1 VKDTRKLYTNNP
13 NPAKVPTETQA
24 QEKLVRLAWEPT
36 THETLC
42 GFPEGPKKHL
52 GYQLWLVQKG
62 EIPPESSPVPGISG
76 VFELRDEDGRAWYRV
91 IHTKNIEGTV
101 YVLHCFE
108 KQSNRIEKKDIRTI
122 ETRLG
127 NLNNRLSKERPHGN
141 EGAKKKAPRN
151 VR

>member
-1 VKDTRKLYTNNP
+1 MKDTRKLYTNNS
-13 NPAKVPTETQA
+13 NPDNVSTETQA
-24 QEKLVRLAWEPT
+24 QEKLAELIWEPN

-42 GFPEGPKKHL
+42 AFPDGPKKHL

-62 EIPPESSPVPGISG
+62 EVPPESSPVTGISG

-91 IHTKNIEGTV
+91 IHTKNIGGKV

-108 KQSNRIEKKDIRTI
+108 KRSNRIEKRYFRTI
-122 ETRLG
+122 ETRLR
-127 NLNNRLSKERPHGN
+127 NLNNRLSKERAHGN
-141 EGAKKKAPRN
+141 EGVKKAPRN